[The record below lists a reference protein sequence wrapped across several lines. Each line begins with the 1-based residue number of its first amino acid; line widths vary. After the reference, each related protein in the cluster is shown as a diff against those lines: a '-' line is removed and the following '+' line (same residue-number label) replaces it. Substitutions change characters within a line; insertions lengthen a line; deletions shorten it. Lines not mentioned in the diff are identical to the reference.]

1 MMHEGYKFF
10 FVIFWQCQQLTEI
23 ALYYLL
29 LLFIVRT
36 FFPMYNIV
44 LSLSNSAIS
53 NKEYD
58 RYFLFQLFELYFMYL
73 TQKDYIQ

>member
-10 FVIFWQCQQLTEI
+10 FRNFLTVST
-23 ALYYLL
+23 AHRNCTFLSFAVVHRTD
-29 LLFIVRT
+29 LFSHV
-36 FFPMYNIV
+36 YIV